1 MTAIGRLV
9 RGQKKI
15 LVADAVS
22 GVAVSP
28 LEMDSW
34 NVDAVIAGSQKG
46 LMIPAGLGFAAV
58 GPRAWE
64 KRELSKTPRFYWDWK
79 KYVANVPFTPALSLL
94 FQLEAALDHIHKDG
108 MTAVFA
114 RRAEVAARIR
124 ELVRGAGME
133 VYARNPGNGIT
144 GVVPPAGFD
153 IKSLIQ
159 RLNREFSIQ
168 IAGGLGPLE
177 GKMFRIGHVGHLSDS
192 ELEYFIQSFKSCME

>member
-1 MTAIGRLV
+1 
-9 RGQKKI
+9 
-15 LVADAVS
+15 
-22 GVAVSP
+22 
-28 LEMDSW
+28 
-34 NVDAVIAGSQKG
+34 
-46 LMIPAGLGFAAV
+46 
-58 GPRAWE
+58 
-64 KRELSKTPRFYWDWK
+64 
-79 KYVANVPFTPALSLL
+79 
-94 FQLEAALDHIHKDG
+94 

-133 VYARNPGNGIT
+133 IYARNPGNGIT